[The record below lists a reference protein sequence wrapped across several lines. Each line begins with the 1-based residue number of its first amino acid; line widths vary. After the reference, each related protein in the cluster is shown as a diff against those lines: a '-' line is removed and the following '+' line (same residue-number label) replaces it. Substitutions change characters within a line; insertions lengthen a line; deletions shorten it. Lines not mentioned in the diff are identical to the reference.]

1 MHTRLQARY
10 EELKDEAAVRRA
22 RRSRQASR
30 LGDGQRE
37 QEEWVVVPGDHSTND
52 RDQKE
57 ESESED
63 EGGDVA
69 VRQARSDRESSDDYS
84 DDDDDDDDEGREEW
98 EGFAI
103 AQAAEDYRMQDL
115 SGAANAAAA
124 AVLSSPRRSQVLLS
138 SRGPQQDHQ
147 Q

>member
-10 EELKDEAAVRRA
+10 EELKDEAAVRRM

-37 QEEWVVVPGDHSTND
+37 QEEWVVVPGDHLTNN
-52 RDQKE
+52 RGTRE

-63 EGGDVA
+63 EGEVA

-84 DDDDDDDDEGREEW
+84 DDDDEEGEEEW

-103 AQAAEDYRMQDL
+103 AQAAEDYRALDL
-115 SGAANAAAA
+115 SSAAGA
-124 AVLSSPRRSQVLLS
+124 AVLSSPRRRQVLLS
-138 SRGPQQDHQ
+138 SRGAPQSQ
-147 Q
+147 